1 MRILNYSSL
10 VFMNLLIFL
19 FISCKKD
26 LDEQHPKEKAIISI
40 SPDSLNIPISDSKYY
55 KLEVYFNYASEA
67 LAVLD
72 TCKIIWHS
80 NNPEIAKV
88 NELGEVLGIH
98 TGETYIVA
106 IINNGNDSVKCKV
119 IVYDEKEYKFRI
131 ILKDKGTSNFSINKP
146 EEFLSSK
153 ALERRKQQNIAID
166 ESDLPISPDYIKEI
180 QKTGAIVVTNS
191 KWLKTVT
198 IYTADQY
205 LPDQLKKL
213 PFVQDVVIVW
223 EHKRNIKKSMSN
235 IIGNLKSINSVQ
247 NNITLDSLYYG
258 SSWNSIN
265 LHKGQTLHELGYK
278 GAGMDIAVIDA
289 GFINIK
295 TNPSLSNINIKGAKS
310 FIYEDSNPYADN
322 HGVWVT
328 SCMATNMPGFYVGT
342 APKANYWLL
351 RTEDVTS
358 EFPVE
363 QDYWVAAVE
372 YADSAGVDIVNTSLY
387 YNYLDFAPYT
397 YKYEDLDGKTEM
409 ASRGANIAAEKGIFI
424 VCCAGNDNTWVGT
437 PGDSPN
443 VLTVGS
449 VRGSGLIDGFTSYGI
464 TVDGRIKPDV
474 VALGGYAAVIDIN
487 GMVDFRYGTSYA
499 SPNICGLIAC
509 LWQAYPRLTSKQLL
523 DIVRK
528 SADRYANPIIPYGY
542 GIPDMQKAMQLAQ
555 KK

>member
-1 MRILNYSSL
+1 MRIHNYSSL
-10 VFMNLLIFL
+10 VFMILLNFL
-19 FISCKKD
+19 FMSCKKD
-26 LDEQHPKEKAIISI
+26 LETQHPKEKAIFSI
-40 SPDSLNIPISDSKYY
+40 FPDSLNIPISDSKYY
-55 KLEVYFNYASEA
+55 KLEVYFNYSY
-67 LAVLD
+67 
-72 TCKIIWHS
+72 TGNIIWRS

-88 NELGEVLGIH
+88 NELGQVLGLH
-98 TGETYIVA
+98 TGETNIVA
-106 IINNGNDSVKCKV
+106 IINNGIDSVKCKV
-119 IVYDEKEYKFRI
+119 IVYDDKEYKFRI
-131 ILKDKGTSNFSINKP
+131 ILKDKGTSNFSINRP
-146 EEFLSSK
+146 EEFLSLK
-153 ALERRKQQNIAID
+153 AIERRKHRNLSID
-166 ESDLPISPDYIKEI
+166 ETDLPISPDYIKEI
-180 QKTGAIVVTNS
+180 EKTGAVIVTNS

-213 PFVQDVVIVW
+213 PFVEDVVMVW
-223 EHKRNIKKSMSN
+223 EQKRNIKKSMRN
-235 IIGNLKSINSVQ
+235 IMGNMQSTNSVQ
-247 NNITLDSLYYG
+247 SNITLDSLYYWA
-258 SSWNSIN
+258 SWNNIN
-265 LHKGQTLHELGYK
+265 LNKGQTLHELGYK
-278 GAGMDIAVIDA
+278 GAGIDIAVIDA
-289 GFINIK
+289 GFFNIK

-310 FIYEDSNPYADN
+310 FIYEDSNPYNTEN

-342 APKANYWLL
+342 APEANYWLL

-358 EFPVE
+358 EYPVE
-363 QDYWVAAVE
+363 QDYWVAAIE
-372 YADSAGVDIVNTSLY
+372 YADSVGVDIVNTSLY

-449 VRGSGLIDGFTSYGI
+449 VNKSGLINEFTSFGI

-487 GMVDFRYGTSYA
+487 GMVDFRNGTSYA
-499 SPNICGLIAC
+499 SPNICGLVAC
-509 LWQAYPRLTSKQLL
+509 LWQAYPRLTNKQLL

-528 SADRYANPIIPYGY
+528 SADRYTNPIIPYGY